1 MRSFSPTTHDKSTL
15 SGYERETTEIDKTRE
30 MDQTSS
36 SRDVAREDWS
46 QSFSAEGGRSG
57 RPASSLAG
65 HRVRYIKL
73 VIILVRACLWQR
85 GGVLTEV

>member
-1 MRSFSPTTHDKSTL
+1 
-15 SGYERETTEIDKTRE
+15 
-30 MDQTSS
+30 MDQASG
-36 SRDVAREDWS
+36 SRHVAREDWL
-46 QSFSAEGGRSG
+46 QSFSAKGGRSG

-65 HRVRYIKL
+65 HRVRYTEL